1 MEMNGIDNLSD
12 EDILNM
18 YNDIIERGENVNIAF
33 NSAASCC
40 MGYSGG
46 YCTTNNGKGLAV
58 CTDYSGLRVLIDCPR
73 CK

>member
-1 MEMNGIDNLSD
+1 MEMNGIENLSD

-18 YNDIIERGENVNIAF
+18 YKDIIESGENTNIA
-33 NSAASCC
+33 SAPCC
-40 MGYSGG
+40 SGYPSG